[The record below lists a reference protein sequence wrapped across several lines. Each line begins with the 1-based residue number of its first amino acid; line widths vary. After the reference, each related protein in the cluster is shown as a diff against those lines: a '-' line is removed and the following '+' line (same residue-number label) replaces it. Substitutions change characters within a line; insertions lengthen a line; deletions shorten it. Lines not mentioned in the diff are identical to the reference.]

1 MWVRVVLQVVAR
13 MTQLTRPAI
22 FLNEILNESEMERL
36 LLLICDAELNDA
48 AVSWGGAWAGH
59 AITCLLLDV
68 IEGERLSP
76 VVESALANMA
86 DEEMSTGGSSAAE
99 GDDVTSENDTPPTLD
114 EESKKPCMHA
124 HAHVYVTNPFYLYL
138 SLFRWR
144 SSSRETI
151 RSQVF

>member
-124 HAHVYVTNPFYLYL
+124 HAHVYVTKPTLPA
-138 SLFRWR
+138 S
-144 SSSRETI
+144 I
-151 RSQVF
+151 CV